1 MNSEITPETIRIAY
15 KLFLNREPESTQA
28 IESHLNVGSIQELG
42 QRMILCEEFRAKNDS
57 WGTGLKSH
65 WIAVEVMEEF
75 VQWVDI
81 TDKHVS
87 RGCMSDNYEPN
98 ETAYLKS
105 MVHEGNEILDIG
117 ANIGWFTLLASKLA
131 GPRGRVHSFE
141 PRPDTSR
148 MLQRTIS
155 MNKLEHRVTLWQTA
169 LSDTNGEIHLNWGR
183 NTDNP
188 GGSFVSRDDLGSS
201 GYERATVKAS
211 RLDDLLP
218 DAAPDVIKID
228 VEGAEPMVMR
238 GALNAIRRKKPAI
251 LSELHP
257 QQLRK
262 VSGKLPADYI
272 TQMEAEGYGCYLL
285 ENGVPTNRL
294 KDFPSNLGRDLVSVV
309 FECEGKA
316 L

>member
-15 KLFLNREPESTQA
+15 KLFLNREPESHQA
-28 IESHLNVGSIQELG
+28 IESHLAARSLEELG
-42 QRMILCEEFRAKNDS
+42 QVMIKSEEFRAKNDS
-57 WGTGLKSH
+57 WGSVLKSH

-98 ETAYLKS
+98 ESAYLKS
-105 MVHEGNEILDIG
+105 KVQEGHEVLDIG

-131 GPRGRVHSFE
+131 GPRGKVHSFE

-148 MLQRTIS
+148 MLQKTIT
-155 MNKLEHRVTLWQTA
+155 MNKLEDRVTICQTA
-169 LSDTNGEIHLNWGR
+169 LSDVNGELHINWGR

-188 GGSFVSRDDLGSS
+188 GGSFVSRCDLGSS
-201 GYERATVKAS
+201 GYEQATVRAS

-218 DAAPDVIKID
+218 EAAPDVIKID

-257 QQLRK
+257 QQLSR
-262 VSGKLPADYI
+262 VSGTTPAEYI
-272 TQMEAEGYGCYLL
+272 KQMEAEGYACYLL
-285 ENGVPTNRL
+285 ENGVPSNRL
-294 KDFPSNLGRDLVSVV
+294 KDFPDDLGRDLVSVV
-309 FECEGKA
+309 FECGG
-316 L
+316 